1 MKPYFLCSLAAT
13 VFATP
18 CLAETAYDGTK
29 EAEISKKG
37 SEIYYDGNIEFP
49 SVNKFK
55 ALYDPSIKTVVIK
68 SRGGDVAAGM
78 DFGLFIHK
86 HKLNVH
92 VKDYC
97 FSSCANYVFP
107 AGETKYLD
115 KDSQVGWH
123 GSTFQTA
130 ESFELPDFAKKANA
144 TIEPPLP
151 EAREMELKFYTKLGV
166 EPLTPIYGLD
176 RHTVDYPD
184 CAGWTYSLAAMKQL
198 NIRNIVLNDKVW
210 EPANSIDGKCLF
222 TINKVL

>member
-1 MKPYFLCSLAAT
+1 MKIYFLYPLAAVLFT
-13 VFATP
+13 TQSF
-18 CLAETAYDGTK
+18 AETADNSVQD
-29 EAEISKKG
+29 AQISKKG
-37 SEIYYDGNIEFP
+37 SEIYYDGDIEFP

-68 SRGGDVAAGM
+68 SWGGEVEAGI

-115 KDSQVGWH
+115 KNSLVGWH
-123 GSTFQTA
+123 GSSFQTDESLGFHEAEKHA
-130 ESFELPDFAKKANA
+130 ESPFDLSLAETRA
-144 TIEPPLP
+144 
-151 EAREMELKFYTKLGV
+151 MELRFYTKIDV

-176 RHTVDYPD
+176 RGHSQNTD
-184 CAGWTYSLAAMKQL
+184 CVGWTYSLAAMKQL

-210 EPANSIDGKCLF
+210 EPPTTMGDNCIFKIDH
-222 TINKVL
+222 VL